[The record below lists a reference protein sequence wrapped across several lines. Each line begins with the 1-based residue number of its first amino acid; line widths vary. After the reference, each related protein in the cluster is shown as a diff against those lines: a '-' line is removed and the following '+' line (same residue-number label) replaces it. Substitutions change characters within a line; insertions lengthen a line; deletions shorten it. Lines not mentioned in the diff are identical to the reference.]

1 MLRKKD
7 NIIRSTEILLKEQR
21 YVEDIL
27 QLFHRVQNKMG
38 KNRFTTVTFEYHD
51 ILSLLNEI
59 SIKSV
64 ILLLFPISRESFS
77 TKQIETVTFRSV
89 CHAIY
94 YSTYSFQGR

>member
-27 QLFHRVQNKMG
+27 QLFHIVQNKMG

-64 ILLLFPISRESFS
+64 TLFPISRESFS
-77 TKQIETVTFRSV
+77 TKQTETVTFISV

-94 YSTYSFQGR
+94 YSTSSFQGR